1 MEILTEP
8 PINIAKGNVTFKG
21 KKKDLIKIFK
31 HLCPGRRKRYSN
43 YRSDECEITVTDAK
57 ATFASRGKIFSID
70 CITKGTA
77 KITVPVYYI
86 YDIIDGDPSNEMKF
100 EVTEGAMKINKVTI
114 NVTTCFFK
122 DDRILRT
129 IRLPM
134 NYDEAD
140 VIRLLNDHTVEELT
154 FNNIFNKVNLGL
166 VRLDKNI
173 NSAYNFL
180 KVYGVTKEEIEQLV
194 APKLFKDGK
203 IPA

>member
-1 MEILTEP
+1 MKNTAKP
-8 PINIAKGNVTFKG
+8 PINTTNDTVHFKG

-43 YRSDECEITVTDAK
+43 YRSDECEITVTNAK

-86 YDIIDGDPSNEMKF
+86 YDIIDVDPSKEIEF
-100 EVTEGAMKINKVTI
+100 QVIEGAMKINNVTI

-140 VIRLLNDHTVEELT
+140 VIRLVNDHTVEELT

-173 NSAYNFL
+173 NAAYNFL
-180 KVYGVTKEEIEQLV
+180 KIYGVTKEEIEQLV

-203 IPA
+203 IPL